1 MATSLWAG
9 YLFTKTVTTQDYHNL
24 VRKITRKEGQSEK
37 EDPRSLG
44 ESLRILPLY
53 NF

>member
-9 YLFTKTVTTQDYHNL
+9 YLFTKTVTTQDYHSL
-24 VRKITRKEGQSEK
+24 VRKITGKEGQSGK
-37 EDPRSLG
+37 ENPRSLG